1 MPAAVADAGYGDA
14 TAFRLALTERGIDY
28 VVAVRGA
35 ASAYPGDAVSEAP
48 PPYSGRGRPPTPRYP
63 GPAASCRDLVLAA
76 GRKALRTV
84 TWRRGSRADRPI
96 RPRRCARASPRCGS
110 ARRRDFSTKMLS
122 HRVTE
127 ATTTL
132 GCIRSGAHLGC
143 VSGSVASVV
152 GFAPKS
158 VAVRPNAPR
167 SLPGVPSIKSS
178 TSAIS
183 PRSRLTAAPAWGT
196 GRSRRR

>member
-1 MPAAVADAGYGDA
+1 MGDGDRDDHELIEWGRIVPAAVADASYGDA

-35 ASAYPGDAVSEAP
+35 ASAYPGDAVFEA

-84 TWRRGSRADRPI
+84 TWRRGSKADRPI

-110 ARRRDFSTKMLS
+110 ARRRDSRRRCCRIASLKPPRPS
-122 HRVTE
+122 D
-127 ATTTL
+127 
-132 GCIRSGAHLGC
+132 
-143 VSGSVASVV
+143 VSGQELISDVYPGRLHRWSDSPRSRSLS
-152 GFAPKS
+152 GRMP
-158 VAVRPNAPR
+158 PR

-178 TSAIS
+178 TSAI
-183 PRSRLTAAPAWGT
+183 
-196 GRSRRR
+196 